1 MKRRSQSQV
10 KDSTPSEVS
19 EVSEA
24 EVEVATPVVEA
35 EEPQVV
41 EEVAQAEV
49 AEEVAVGPVKEE
61 VKVEVVKEV
70 AKEEPK
76 ATEVVAEVIPGIES
90 TYLKIKDVI
99 QEALPGIKVELDLQ
113 RQLIRVIGNHVYCY
127 SRLFKN
133 RNTIEAEYLS
143 VTPSH
148 IISAL
153 KGIYKQNGILDR
165 GRLFISKTGY

>member
-1 MKRRSQSQV
+1 MKRRQQSQV
-10 KDSTPSEVS
+10 KDSTPSEVA
-19 EVSEA
+19 EA
-24 EVEVATPVVEA
+24 EVEVATPVVET
-35 EEPQVV
+35 EVPKV
-41 EEVAQAEV
+41 EEVAKAEV
-49 AEEVAVGPVKEE
+49 AEEVAVEPVKEE
-61 VKVEVVKEV
+61 VKVEAVKEV
-70 AKEEPK
+70 SKEEPK
-76 ATEVVAEVIPGIES
+76 ATEVVAEVVPGIES